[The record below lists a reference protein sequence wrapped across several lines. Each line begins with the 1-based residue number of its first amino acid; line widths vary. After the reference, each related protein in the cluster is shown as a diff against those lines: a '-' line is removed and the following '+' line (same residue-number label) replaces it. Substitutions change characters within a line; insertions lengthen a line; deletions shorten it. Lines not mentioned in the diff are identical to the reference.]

1 MRKRETVVLIYD
13 DTCSLCRGCRRWIEL
28 HAIRR
33 DVFEFIPCRSD
44 ERRRR
49 FPEMRDETCIQS
61 FQLALS
67 REQIL
72 AGDKALPEILIRL
85 RGYRWLHLLLQ
96 LPGSKA
102 CLYAAYRWI
111 SNNRYIIS
119 HTILPLIQE

>member
-67 REQIL
+67 RDQIL

-85 RGYRWLHLLLQ
+85 KVFRWLTPLFKLTI
-96 LPGSKA
+96 SKN

-119 HTILPLIQE
+119 QTIKPLIQE